1 MKINRILQV
10 LIILVLPFLFLMSA
24 VRVLIT
30 PGYAAFEYQ
39 RSWFPKDPY
48 GLSKDERLVWSRYAI
63 NYLTNDEDISYL
75 GDLRF
80 EDDKEVFNAR
90 ELEHMIDV
98 KKVVKTSLTVWY
110 ALLGF
115 TFAVLMWFVIMGA
128 WKPLRQGLIGGAW
141 LTVSLIVALII
152 FIAVSFNN
160 LFDRFHQL
168 FFKDGT
174 WLFYESDTLIR
185 LFPLTFW
192 RDAFIL
198 VSVLTLLF
206 AGLLLII
213 FGVISKVRKNKQKK
227 SLATP

>member
-1 MKINRILQV
+1 M
-10 LIILVLPFLFLMSA
+10 
-24 VRVLIT
+24 
-30 PGYAAFEYQ
+30 
-39 RSWFPKDPY
+39 
-48 GLSKDERLVWSRYAI
+48 
-63 NYLTNDEDISYL
+63 
-75 GDLRF
+75 
-80 EDDKEVFNAR
+80 
-90 ELEHMIDV
+90 
-98 KKVVKTSLTVWY
+98 TV
-110 ALLGF
+110 G
-115 TFAVLMWFVIMGA
+115 
-128 WKPLRQGLIGGAW
+128 
-141 LTVSLIVALII
+141 LIVALII

>member
-1 MKINRILQV
+1 MKINRVLQV

-24 VRVLIT
+24 VRLLIT

-48 GLSKDERLVWSRYAI
+48 GMSKDERLVWSRYAI
-63 NYLTNDEDISYL
+63 KYLTNDEDISYL

-128 WKPLRQGLIGGAW
+128 WKSLRQGLVGGAW
-141 LTVSLIVALII
+141 LTVGLIVALII

-192 RDAFIL
+192 RDAFIM

-206 AGLLLII
+206 AGLLLVI
-213 FGVISKVRKNKQKK
+213 FGVISKVRKNKQKE
-227 SLATP
+227 SPATP

>member
-1 MKINRILQV
+1 ML
-10 LIILVLPFLFLMSA
+10 
-24 VRVLIT
+24 
-30 PGYAAFEYQ
+30 
-39 RSWFPKDPY
+39 
-48 GLSKDERLVWSRYAI
+48 
-63 NYLTNDEDISYL
+63 
-75 GDLRF
+75 
-80 EDDKEVFNAR
+80 
-90 ELEHMIDV
+90 DV
-98 KKVVKTSLTVWY
+98 KKVVKTSLMVWY

-128 WKPLRQGLIGGAW
+128 WKPLRQGLVGGAW
-141 LTVSLIVALII
+141 LTVGLIVALII

-198 VSVLTLLF
+198 VSAVTLLF
-206 AGLLLII
+206 AGLLLIL

-227 SLATP
+227 SPATS